1 MSLIRTVLGDI
12 DASTLGV
19 CYAHEHI
26 VIDRSFVTQQYP
38 DFLLEDVS
46 KITEELRA
54 FHRAGGRAMVD
65 SMPCGGGR
73 NVTKLA
79 IVSRESGVHILCPTG
94 LHQEK
99 YYPDGHWI
107 ARVSVEQLAQIFSD
121 EIEQGI
127 DANDTNGPSLERTSH
142 RAGLIKVASELN
154 AIGPREQKIFEAAA
168 IAHNRT
174 GAPILTHTEQ
184 GTAAMMQID
193 LFSGFGVKPSSVVI
207 SHLDR
212 RPDVSYHRE
221 VLARGVFL
229 EYDSAFRWKS
239 RENPTRD
246 LLIELA
252 QSGFL
257 KQLML
262 GMDAARN
269 RYWASFGGSPGL
281 TFLLNTFSRELG
293 ESGFSDQDLRTIF
306 VDNPA
311 RAYALSPVAKETQ
324 AHIKSQ
330 SGSNI
335 QHPADNHKD
344 LENLSSTLGVVSE

>member
-12 DASTLGV
+12 DASQLGV

-26 VIDRSFVTQQYP
+26 VIDHSFVTQQYP
-38 DFLLEDVS
+38 DFLLEDIS
-46 KITEELRA
+46 RITEELRA

-79 IVSRESGVHILCPTG
+79 TVSRQSGVHILCPTG

-99 YYPDGHWI
+99 YYPHGHWVG
-107 ARVSVEQLAQIFSD
+107 RVSVEALAQLFID
-121 EIEQGI
+121 EIEIGI
-127 DANDTNGPSLERTSH
+127 DANDTNGPDMKRTLH

-154 AIGPREQKIFEAAA
+154 ALGPREQKIFEAAA

-174 GAPILTHTEQ
+174 GVPILTHTEQ

-193 LFSGFGVKPSSVVI
+193 LLSSFGVKPSSIVI

-212 RPDVSYHRE
+212 RPDASYHRE

-239 RENPTRD
+239 QENPTRD
-246 LLIELA
+246 LLVDLA
-252 QSGFL
+252 ESGFL
-257 KQLML
+257 NQVML
-262 GMDAARN
+262 GMDAARS
-269 RYWASFGGSPGL
+269 RYWNAFGGSPGL
-281 TFLLNTFSRELG
+281 SFLLDTFSQELRD
-293 ESGFSDQDLRTIF
+293 SGFTDQDLRTIF

-311 RAYALSPVAKETQ
+311 RAYALSPALKEMQTY
-324 AHIKSQ
+324 
-330 SGSNI
+330 
-335 QHPADNHKD
+335 
-344 LENLSSTLGVVSE
+344 T

>member
-1 MSLIRTVLGDI
+1 MSFIRTVLGDI
-12 DASTLGV
+12 DASQLGV

-38 DFLLEDVS
+38 DLLLEDVS
-46 KITEELRA
+46 RITEELRA
-54 FHRAGGRAMVD
+54 FHRAGGRALVD

-79 IVSRESGVHILCPTG
+79 TVSRQSGVHILCPTG

-99 YYPDGHWI
+99 YYPHGHWI
-107 ARVSVEQLAQIFSD
+107 ARVSDEKLAQIFID

-127 DANDTNGPSLERTSH
+127 DANDTNGPGLQHTPH
-142 RAGLIKVASELN
+142 RAGLLKVASELN

-174 GAPILTHTEQ
+174 GVPILTHTEQ

-193 LFSGFGVKPSSVVI
+193 LLSSFGVKPSSIVI

-212 RPDVSYHRE
+212 RPDVYYHRE
-221 VLARGVFL
+221 VLGRGVFL

-239 RENPTRD
+239 QENPTRN
-246 LLIELA
+246 LLIDLA

-269 RYWASFGGSPGL
+269 RYWAAFGGSPGL
-281 TFLLNTFSRELG
+281 TFLLGTFSQELR
-293 ESGFSDQDLRTIF
+293 ESGLTDPDLKTIF
-306 VDNPA
+306 IDNPA
-311 RAYALSPVAKETQ
+311 RAYALSPVVKEMQ
-324 AHIKSQ
+324 AHSTWQSQ
-330 SGSNI
+330 SSIAPDKRELLQSKVN
-335 QHPADNHKD
+335 A
-344 LENLSSTLGVVSE
+344 